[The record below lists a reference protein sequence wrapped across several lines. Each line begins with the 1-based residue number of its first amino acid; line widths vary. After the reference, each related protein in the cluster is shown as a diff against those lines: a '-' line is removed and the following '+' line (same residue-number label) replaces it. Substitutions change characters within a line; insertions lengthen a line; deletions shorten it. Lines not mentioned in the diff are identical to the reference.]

1 MKSLS
6 EEKKNE
12 VKRLH
17 KLGYKH
23 REIAKLV
30 GVSNGS
36 VTYILQARSPEQ
48 NKTCNIPQSLWNE
61 WDILHERYGKRGT
74 HRAKNR
80 LCTGRKKN
88 ESYCKCK
95 GI

>member
-30 GVSNGS
+30 GVSKGS
-36 VTYILQARSPEQ
+36 VTYVIQERSKQQ
-48 NKTCNIPQSLWNE
+48 NKLCNIPQSVWDE
-61 WDILHERYGKRGT
+61 WDILHERYGENGT

-80 LCTGRKKN
+80 LHTGR
-88 ESYCKCK
+88 
-95 GI
+95 

>member
-30 GVSNGS
+30 GVSKGS
-36 VTYILQARSPEQ
+36 VTYVIQERTKQQ
-48 NKTCNIPQSLWNE
+48 NKLCNIPQSV
-61 WDILHERYGKRGT
+61 WDE
-74 HRAKNR
+74 
-80 LCTGRKKN
+80 
-88 ESYCKCK
+88 
-95 GI
+95 